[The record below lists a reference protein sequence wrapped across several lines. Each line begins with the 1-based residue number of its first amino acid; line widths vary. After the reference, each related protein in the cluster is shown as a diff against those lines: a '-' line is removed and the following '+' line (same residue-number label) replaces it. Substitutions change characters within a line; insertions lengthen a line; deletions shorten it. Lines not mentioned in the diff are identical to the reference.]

1 MFVHP
6 ICIHWSIASLYVSKD
21 SPRGIWST
29 APERPRYWTSLPS
42 ATPEPTCQCAT
53 SLVVASLGKLQAKV
67 MWPWRLLSLLEA
79 FCFCNALKVTCCK
92 EFGLFRTLMKHPIF
106 SFPHLLAK
114 GRKRKAEFMVV
125 TSKISTSPLGTCHNQ
140 CSTAYQFHGSTPCR
154 SIQHTSIFWHLKL
167 IKWQNPATA
176 SLQHALRILKTLW
189 FYDSMIL
196 HTVMATEPKACQL
209 ALLACLEHTPTK
221 HRVM

>member
-1 MFVHP
+1 MFVHR
-6 ICIHWSIASLYVSKD
+6 ICIHWSIASLYISKA

-42 ATPEPTCQCAT
+42 AAPEPTCQCAT

-67 MWPWRLLSLLEA
+67 SGDDDDDCWV
-79 FCFCNALKVTCCK
+79 CCNAFAKSLVAKNSVFSDFDETSY
-92 EFGLFRTLMKHPIF
+92 LLWFRQ
-106 SFPHLLAK
+106 LLAK

-140 CSTAYQFHGSTPCR
+140 CSTAYQFHGITPCR
-154 SIQHTSIFWHLKL
+154 RIQH
-167 IKWQNPATA
+167 PATA
-176 SLQHALRILKTLW
+176 WLQHALRILKTLW

-196 HTVMATEPKACQL
+196 HKVMATEPKACQL

-221 HRVM
+221 HRAM